1 MLDRIPRQQ
10 PLDVQPEIVIDT
22 VRQIV
27 DDVGQVARGNGLLHR
42 EECLDRLAL
51 EELEVEGRIRR
62 LDLSQPYGRVR
73 AQLKEWPQLEQNFE
87 AAAFIAPQLGQA
99 TWAAGTAGATIPAP
113 RPSPAP
119 INAAPPAPPPFAA
132 PSPIPSTASPAA
144 AAWYEPASLVYCT
157 SRRYFLS
164 CSSSSGL
171 IEITKL
177 PMRATS
183 RP

>member
-1 MLDRIPRQQ
+1 MLDRVPRQQ
-10 PLDVQPEIVIDT
+10 SLDVQPEIVVDT

-62 LDLSQPYGRVR
+62 LDLSQPDGRVR
-73 AQLKEWPQLEQNFE
+73 AQLSEWPQLEQNFE
-87 AAAFIAPQLGQA
+87 AEAFMAPQLGHA
-99 TWAAGTAGATIPAP
+99 TCAAAGATMPAP
-113 RPSPAP
+113 SPSPAP
-119 INAAPPAPPPFAA
+119 ITAAPPTPPPLAA
-132 PSPIPSTASPAA
+132 PSPMPSTASPAA
-144 AAWYEPASLVYCT
+144 AAWKDPASLVYCT

-164 CSSSSGL
+164 ASSSSGL

-177 PMRATS
+177 PMRASS